1 MALTV
6 NLPVECYPVTP
17 DVAARAPVM
26 SFVLALNTKRIIM
39 EIKSIVAT
47 VVATASILPAVAS
60 PKLGDVSIAQS
71 GRTRAE
77 VMADVEAYRASGLA
91 ELESRMYVDSNSP
104 QYKKARSIYENLI
117 ASESFKKRVMAIA
130 MERGEEISAAND
142 ASIHG
147 K

>member
-6 NLPVECYPVTP
+6 KLLAECYRITP

-26 SFVLALNTKRIIM
+26 SFVLVRNTKRIIM
-39 EIKSIVAT
+39 KIKSVVAT
-47 VVATASILPAVAS
+47 VVAIASSLPAVAG
-60 PKLGDVSIAQS
+60 PKLGDGAIAQS

-104 QYKKARSIYENLI
+104 QYKKARSNYENFI
-117 ASESFKKRVMAIA
+117 ASESFKKRVMVIA